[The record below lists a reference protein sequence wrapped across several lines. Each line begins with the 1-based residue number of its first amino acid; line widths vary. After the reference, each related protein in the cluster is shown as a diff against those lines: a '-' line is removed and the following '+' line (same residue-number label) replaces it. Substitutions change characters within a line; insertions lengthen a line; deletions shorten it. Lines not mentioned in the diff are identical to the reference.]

1 MIKSTSTPF
10 RRFYTAVA
18 VGETEISAT
27 SEEDALNIATLYFET
42 RNSLDIVIKETTEQ
56 NPQELVN

>member
-1 MIKSTSTPF
+1 MINSTNNL

-27 SEEDALNIATLYFET
+27 SEEDARNIATLYFET
-42 RNSLDIVIKETTEQ
+42 RNSLDIQLKETTGQ
-56 NPQELVN
+56 DSQELVN

>member
-1 MIKSTSTPF
+1 MNKPTTTSL

-27 SEEDALNIATLYFET
+27 SEEDARNIATLYFET
-42 RNSLDIVIKETTEQ
+42 RNSLDIQLKETTEAG
-56 NPQELVN
+56 QEIVN